1 VRLQKRFSWLLV
13 IVAGIAPARAQDN
26 YEIQVYPG
34 DTVDARSTMIELH
47 SNYTIKGEKKVVDG
61 LEPTDGAVHETIEIT
76 QGFTDWLETGFYI
89 FTSIHRG
96 DGWEWVGDH
105 IRPRVRA
112 PESWH
117 WPVGV
122 SLSNEI
128 GYQRRKFS
136 PDTWT

>member
-1 VRLQKRFSWLLV
+1 SALRT
-13 IVAGIAPARAQDN
+13 IAP
-26 YEIQVYPG
+26 PSLH
-34 DTVDARSTMIELH
+34 DALPIL
-47 SNYTIKGEKKVVDG
+47 DG

-122 SLSNEI
+122 SLRSEEHTSEL
-128 GYQRRKFS
+128 QS
-136 PDTWT
+136 PYDLVCR